1 MIPNVNPIQK
11 LRGAKLN
18 WTCWLRKQNMEGV
31 YVKISHIFNAVQS
44 FDSVVFFFIQD
55 ETVRGDLSSLSAS
68 RAFSMFVL
76 FLTGDLRIKPVD
88 TDLPSDLWIWQRSL
102 LNALSIKK
110 QQQKKNQASSLVF
123 FPFSSLPVLLIA
135 HSSFLLS
142 TCLSC
147 CGLVWILW
155 IPSPLQCIRLETP
168 QMPALGKLQ
177 KKQKKQEKV
186 MGWRCQLWQIK
197 LCHTPITS
205 LSLIIRPETRKHTHS
220 DTHKQ
225 QAGKQRHKRGA
236 LLTMREPDD
245 TDLEIRWDVFLG
257 VETDVMKR
265 AVRL

>member
-11 LRGAKLN
+11 PRGAKLN

-44 FDSVVFFFIQD
+44 FDSVFFFFIQD

-68 RAFSMFVL
+68 RAFSIFVL

-88 TDLPSDLWIWQRSL
+88 TVLPSDLWIWQRSL
-102 LNALSIKK
+102 LNALSRK
-110 QQQKKNQASSLVF
+110 QQQKKNKPPLVF

-177 KKQKKQEKV
+177 KKQKKTRESDGMKMSV
-186 MGWRCQLWQIK
+186 MANKTLSHSYNISVTDYQTGDSK
-197 LCHTPITS
+197 AHTF
-205 LSLIIRPETRKHTHS
+205 RHTQ
-220 DTHKQ
+220 TT
-225 QAGKQRHKRGA
+225 GG
-236 LLTMREPDD
+236 
-245 TDLEIRWDVFLG
+245 
-257 VETDVMKR
+257 
-265 AVRL
+265 

>member
-11 LRGAKLN
+11 PRGAKLN

-44 FDSVVFFFIQD
+44 FDSVFFFFIQD

-68 RAFSMFVL
+68 RAFSIFVL

-88 TDLPSDLWIWQRSL
+88 TVLPSDLWIWQRSL
-102 LNALSIKK
+102 LNALSIK
-110 QQQKKNQASSLVF
+110 QQQKKNKPPLVF

-177 KKQKKQEKV
+177 KKQKKTRESDGMKMSV
-186 MGWRCQLWQIK
+186 MANKTLSHSYNISVTDYQTGDSK
-197 LCHTPITS
+197 AHTF
-205 LSLIIRPETRKHTHS
+205 RHTQ
-220 DTHKQ
+220 TT
-225 QAGKQRHKRGA
+225 GG
-236 LLTMREPDD
+236 
-245 TDLEIRWDVFLG
+245 
-257 VETDVMKR
+257 
-265 AVRL
+265 